1 MVSAQLREAS
11 EQLEA
16 TVGAEGK
23 YGVGVVAAGLAVIG
37 RDRPKVAGGLALVL
51 AGIGLIAY
59 GGLSRFMESMGL
71 A

>member
-1 MVSAQLREAS
+1 MVSTQLREAN

-16 TVGAEGK
+16 SVGTEGK
-23 YGVGVVAAGLAVIG
+23 YGVGVIAAGLAIIG

-51 AGIGLIAY
+51 AGVGLIAY
-59 GGLSRFMESMGL
+59 GGLSRFMKSMGL

>member
-1 MVSAQLREAS
+1 MVSTQLREAN

-16 TVGAEGK
+16 SVGTEGK
-23 YGVGVVAAGLAVIG
+23 YGVGVIAAGLAVIG

-51 AGIGLIAY
+51 GGVGLVAY
-59 GGLSRFMESMGL
+59 GGVSRFMKSMGL

>member
-16 TVGAEGK
+16 TVGTEGK
-23 YGVGVVAAGLAVIG
+23 YGVGVIAAGLAVIG

-51 AGIGLIAY
+51 AGVGLIAY
-59 GGLSRFMESMGL
+59 GGISRFMKSMGL

>member
-11 EQLEA
+11 EQLEV
-16 TVGAEGK
+16 TVGTEAK
-23 YGVGVVAAGLAVIG
+23 YGVGVIVAGLAVIG

-51 AGIGLIAY
+51 AGVGRIAY
-59 GGLSRFMESMGL
+59 GGISRFMKSRGL